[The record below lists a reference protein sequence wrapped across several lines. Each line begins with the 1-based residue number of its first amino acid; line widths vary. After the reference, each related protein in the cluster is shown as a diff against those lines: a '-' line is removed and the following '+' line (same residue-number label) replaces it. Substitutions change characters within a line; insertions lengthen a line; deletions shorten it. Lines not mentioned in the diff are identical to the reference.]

1 MSSRK
6 HLVIAICLALAVFA
20 GGWFAAVWPV
30 YRRIEAI
37 DGDSRSLLQ
46 KAADLGV
53 KQEEIDELSTRLA
66 ETERRIT
73 SEMKRVPDAPDI
85 AELMRILSLPL
96 DGVAVLDQEFA
107 AAETNEPVPGHDV
120 QFMAAPLYVNM
131 VARFDAVF
139 ALIRAAESMDQLL
152 RVNSVRL
159 RAQRDAEGTM
169 PMADASIALEV
180 IYDPSGEAK
189 EGGR

>member
-6 HLVIAICLALAVFA
+6 HLLIAICLALAVFA
-20 GGWFAAVWPV
+20 AGWFAAVWPV
-30 YRRIEAI
+30 YRRIDAI
-37 DGDSRSLLQ
+37 DRESRSLLQ

-66 ETERRIT
+66 ETEHRIT
-73 SEMKRVPDAPDI
+73 NEMKRVPEAPDI

-96 DGVAVLDQEFA
+96 DGVTVLDQEFTA
-107 AAETNEPVPGHDV
+107 ADINEPVPGYDV
-120 QFMAAPLYVNM
+120 EFMAAPLYVNM

-139 ALIRAAESMDQLL
+139 ALIRAAESMGQLL
-152 RVNSVRL
+152 RVNSLRL
-159 RAQRDAEGTM
+159 NAQRDAEGTM

-180 IYDPSGEAK
+180 IYDPPDDAR
-189 EGGR
+189 EGRR